1 MRKTICAIL
10 MGSCALA
17 YANAQTLFPVTS
29 PDGSISLVLK
39 LKEKGLYYEVEKKR
53 SEGIGRVACASDHR

>member
-39 LKEKGLYYEVEKKR
+39 LKEKGLYYEVEKT
-53 SEGIGRVACASDHR
+53 E